1 MNKSELIA
9 AVAQEADI
17 HKKAAAAAVTATLA
31 VIGDTLAQG
40 NEVRLDGFGTF
51 SKKVRSARIGRNPQ
65 TGAPLQIAEKTTA
78 VFKAGK
84 GLNDQL

>member
-17 HKKAAAAAVTATLA
+17 TKKAATLA
-31 VIGDTLAQG
+31 VTTTLAVIANTLAQG

-51 SKKVRSARIGRNPQ
+51 SKKVRAARMGRNPSN
-65 TGAPLQIAEKTTA
+65 GAPLQIAEKTTA

-84 GLNDQL
+84 GLNDKL

>member
-9 AVAQEADI
+9 AVALEAGI
-17 HKKAAAAAVTATLA
+17 TKKDAAVVVKTTLA
-31 VIGDTLAQG
+31 VIGDTLAMG
-40 NEVRLDGFGTF
+40 AEVRLDGFGTF
-51 SKKVRSARIGRNPQ
+51 SKKVRPARMGRNPQ
-65 TGAPLQIAEKTTA
+65 TGASLQIAEKTTA

>member
-9 AVAQEADI
+9 AVADEAQI
-17 HKKAAAAAVTATLA
+17 TKKAATVAVKA
-31 VIGDTLAQG
+31 VLDVIANTLAQG

-51 SKKVRSARIGRNPQ
+51 SKKVRAARMGRNPSN
-65 TGAPLQIAEKTTA
+65 GAQMQIAEKTTA

-84 GLNDQL
+84 GLNDKL

>member
-9 AVAQEADI
+9 AVADEAQI
-17 HKKAAAAAVTATLA
+17 TKKAATVAVKA
-31 VIGDTLAQG
+31 VLDVIANTLAQG

-51 SKKVRSARIGRNPQ
+51 SKKVRAARMGRNPSN
-65 TGAPLQIAEKTTA
+65 GAPLQIAEKTTA

-84 GLNDQL
+84 GLNDKL

>member
-9 AVAQEADI
+9 AVALEADVP
-17 HKKAAAAAVTATLA
+17 KTVATRVVTATLA
-31 VIGDTLAQG
+31 IIGSSLAMG
-40 NEVRLDGFGTF
+40 AEVRLDGFGTF
-51 SKKVRSARIGRNPQ
+51 SKKVRAPRTGRNPQ